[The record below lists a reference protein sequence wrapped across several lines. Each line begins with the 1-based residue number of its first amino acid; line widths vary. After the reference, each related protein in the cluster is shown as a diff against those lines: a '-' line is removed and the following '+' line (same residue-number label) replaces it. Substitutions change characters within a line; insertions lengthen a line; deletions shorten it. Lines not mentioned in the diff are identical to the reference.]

1 MKTRVL
7 FTSALAVLV
16 FAAQGCTLKPQ
27 YLHIDPEIKV
37 KEQTIGGGN
46 PIGLRVSDERSD
58 KKLGEI
64 GDPDR
69 KMVPVTVE
77 EDFAPAI
84 YERVKQALTT
94 LGFSVEPYS
103 DTMERTLDIAVRKM
117 QLQSV
122 KKPLTFDTEL
132 RAEVGARAVNSTATY
147 ERQFNVRTR
156 QEGAAPPY
164 QKESTTLV
172 NTALS
177 QALED
182 LFLDEQLLALLAK

>member
-1 MKTRVL
+1 LTVSLAGDLIPAIKGESMKTRVL

-103 DTMERTLDIAVRKM
+103 DTMERTLDIGVRKM
-117 QLQSV
+117 ELQSV
-122 KKPLTFDTEL
+122 KKP
-132 RAEVGARAVNSTATY
+132 
-147 ERQFNVRTR
+147 
-156 QEGAAPPY
+156 
-164 QKESTTLV
+164 
-172 NTALS
+172 
-177 QALED
+177 
-182 LFLDEQLLALLAK
+182 